1 MSPDDTERVVVER
14 DRDTIPCPP
23 PSHVEMIGFVRPRP
37 PEDSG
42 IFTFALDCES
52 LDED

>member
-1 MSPDDTERVVVER
+1 MDSNDAKMDE
-14 DRDTIPCPP
+14 RDTIPCPP
-23 PSHVEMIGFVRPRP
+23 PSHVEDLD
-37 PEDSG
+37 DSG